1 MKTLLLALT
10 AALAATSI
18 GVAQQT
24 SFDRL
29 SPDQLDVVPPSAR
42 VAGTL
47 GGLKIRET
55 SCRSLPSERLRRRI
69 VDLAVQEW
77 GFFGFTV
84 VDQTR
89 VEPPARTAQTDRI
102 ARTPRGG
109 RRRWSRL
116 SAADT
121 ARVADS
127 IAGYWTVTLEAS
139 WILDRQ
145 NQRWEA
151 SGSGARWRTPWSAAF
166 VSWVMCESGLDE
178 SAEFRRAVAHHT
190 YIDQAI
196 RARDAGGSRAAFTA
210 YDIGEMSI
218 SPGDLLCSGRRPA
231 YRTIAERRRQI
242 GEGAR
247 THCDVVVKLDDVH
260 DRILTIGGN
269 VRGTVGLKLM
279 PAVRDP
285 DLGLRPEGGT
295 RRMFAHLK
303 LRAEPIEAD
312 ALDHSPTIHAVV
324 CGGRFQV
331 PAQLAAANVL
341 TAVTS
346 ARC

>member
-1 MKTLLLALT
+1 MKTLLLS
-10 AALAATSI
+10 LAAAATAVSATF
-18 GVAQQT
+18 AQQAV
-24 SFDRL
+24 FDRL
-29 SPDQLDVVPPSAR
+29 SPDLLDVMPPSER
-42 VAGTL
+42 VRGAPGSLT
-47 GGLKIRET
+47 IRQA
-55 SCRSLPSERLRRRI
+55 SCRSLPREEVRRRI
-69 VDLAVQEW
+69 VELAVQEW

-89 VEPPARTAQTDRI
+89 VEPPGRTAQTG
-102 ARTPRGG
+102 RTPRTARGG

-127 IAGYWTVTLEAS
+127 IAGYWTVTPEGS
-139 WILDRQ
+139 WIIDRQ
-145 NQRWEA
+145 NQRWQA

-166 VSWVMCESGLDE
+166 VSWIMCEGGLDE

-210 YDIGEMSI
+210 YDIGKMSI

-279 PAVRDP
+279 PAARAP
-285 DLGLRPEGGT
+285 DVGLRPEGGA

-312 ALDHSPTIHAVV
+312 ALDRSPTMQAVV
-324 CGGRFQV
+324 CADSFQP
-331 PAQLAAANVL
+331 PAQLAAANLV
-341 TAVTS
+341 TA